1 MRKIKWFLTVLI
13 LQVPILSGCWNQQE
27 LTDLAFVMGI
37 GIDKGS
43 EDYKYEVTFQVVIP
57 GNVATGNE
65 GGGSGGGIPVVI
77 SKSEGDTLTEAARKA
92 TKSISRRL
100 YYAHSNLVV
109 IGEDLAKEDI
119 LDTLDALE
127 RDPEFRTTSQ
137 VIIGR
142 DSKAEEI
149 LTTLTN
155 IDKLPV
161 EKITKGLKG
170 TEKRLGENI
179 QVSVDDLISAIVSK
193 GKEPLISGYKVF
205 GKKEK
210 GKTNENLETT
220 APPARLDVDGMAIIK
235 DGKLIGWLDNENA
248 RGAVWVLDKVE
259 STGINIDWNGK
270 KNAVNVIPIRS
281 KTKVSTA
288 VKNGEPRITVF
299 VEEEGNLSEAN
310 TAIDLMDQKVIMKL
324 EKKVEEKIK
333 MQVEGAIKEAQ
344 KQKSDVFGFGEK
356 VHRADPKYWKKVQDE
371 WNEHFAEIETEV
383 KVDFHYRRSGIR
395 TNPFWSD
402 L

>member
-1 MRKIKWFLTVLI
+1 VRKIKRSLLVL
-13 LQVPILSGCWNQQE
+13 LLLLPLLSGCWNQQE

-43 EDYKYEVTFQVVIP
+43 EDYRYMVTFQVVIP
-57 GNVATGNE
+57 GNVTSGHE
-65 GGGSGGGIPVVI
+65 GGGGGGGIPIMI

-109 IGEDLAKEDI
+109 IGEELAKEGI

-127 RDPEFRTTSQ
+127 RDPEFRTTTQ
-137 VIIGR
+137 IIIGR

-179 QVSVDDLISAIVSK
+179 QVTVDDLISAIVSK

-220 APPARLDVDGMAIIK
+220 VPHARLDTDGMAVMK
-235 DGKLIGWLDNENA
+235 DGKLIGWLDDENA

-270 KNAVNVIPIRS
+270 KNALNVTPIRS
-281 KTKVSTA
+281 KTRVSA
-288 VKNGEPRITVF
+288 EVKNGKPLITVF
-299 VEEEGNLSEAN
+299 IEEEGNLSEAN
-310 TAIDLMDQKVIMKL
+310 TELDIMDEEVITKL

-333 MQVEGAIKEAQ
+333 LQVEGAIKEAQ

-356 VHRADPKYWKKVQDE
+356 VHRADPKYWKKVQGQ
-371 WNEHFAEIETEV
+371 WNEHFAELKPEV
-383 KVDFHYRRSGIR
+383 KVDFYYRRSGIR

>member
-1 MRKIKWFLTVLI
+1 MLLLFLL
-13 LQVPILSGCWNQQE
+13 LPLLSGCWNQQE

-43 EDYKYEVTFQVVIP
+43 EDYKYKITFQIVIP
-57 GNVATGNE
+57 GNVSAGHE
-65 GGGSGGGIPVVI
+65 GGGGGGGGIPIVI
-77 SKSEGDTLTEAARKA
+77 IQSEGDTLTEAARKA

-109 IGEDLAKEDI
+109 VSEDLAKEGI
-119 LDTLDALE
+119 LDSLDALE

-137 VIIGR
+137 IIIAR
-142 DSKAEEI
+142 NSKAEDI

-161 EKITKGLKG
+161 EKITKGLES
-170 TEKRLGENI
+170 TERRLGENI
-179 QVSVDDLISAIVSK
+179 QVTIDDLISGIVSK
-193 GKEPLISGYKVF
+193 GKEPLITGYRVF

-220 APPARLDVDGMAIIK
+220 DPPARLDVDGMAVLK
-235 DGKLIGWLDNENA
+235 DGKLVGWLDNENA
-248 RGAVWVLDKVE
+248 RGAAWVLDKVE

-270 KNAVNVIPIRS
+270 KNAVNMIPIRS
-281 KTKVSTA
+281 KTSVSA
-288 VKNGEPRITVF
+288 EVKNGNPLITVF
-299 VEEEGNLSEAN
+299 IEEEGSLSEVN
-310 TAIDLMDQKVIMKL
+310 TALDIMDEEVIIKL

-333 MQVEGAIKEAQ
+333 MQVESAIKEAQ

-356 VHRADPKYWKKVQDE
+356 VHRADPKYWKKVQGE
-371 WNEHFAEIETEV
+371 WNEHFAEIEPEV

>member
-1 MRKIKWFLTVLI
+1 MLLLFLL
-13 LQVPILSGCWNQQE
+13 LPLLSGCWNQQE

-43 EDYKYEVTFQVVIP
+43 EDYKYKITFQIVIP
-57 GNVATGNE
+57 GNVSAGHE
-65 GGGSGGGIPVVI
+65 GGGGGGGGIPIVI
-77 SKSEGDTLTEAARKA
+77 IQSEGDTLTEAARKA

-109 IGEDLAKEDI
+109 VSEDLAKEGFF
-119 LDTLDALE
+119 DTLDALE

-137 VIIGR
+137 IIIAR
-142 DSKAEEI
+142 NSTAEDI

-161 EKITKGLKG
+161 EKITKGLES
-170 TEKRLGENI
+170 TERRLGENI
-179 QVSVDDLISAIVSK
+179 QVTIDDLISGIVSK
-193 GKEPLISGYKVF
+193 GKEPLITGYRVY

-220 APPARLDVDGMAIIK
+220 DPPARLDVDGMAVIK
-235 DGKLIGWLDNENA
+235 DGKLVGWLDNENA

-270 KNAVNVIPIRS
+270 KNAVNMIPIRS
-281 KTKVSTA
+281 KTSVSA
-288 VKNGEPRITVF
+288 EVKNGKPLITVF
-299 VEEEGNLSEAN
+299 IEEEGSLSEVN
-310 TAIDLMDQKVIMKL
+310 TALDIMDEEVIMKL

-333 MQVEGAIKEAQ
+333 MQVESAIKEAQ

-356 VHRADPKYWKKVQDE
+356 VHRADPKYWKKVQDK
-371 WNEHFAEIETEV
+371 WNEHFAELEPEV